1 MQAQA
6 SPARMIDSL
15 QTENVLDCDNDH
27 YVWCWLLVTWHVSPD
42 PQSVQWN
49 NATHQQ
55 LTKLAIFSLDISK
68 LTCDHKYRHI
78 GSGVWSYNLHTVT
91 CDDLTPPTTS
101 PGRGQ
106 LTSPCIGKCGRLFK
120 TDKTRNRSAGSRCS
134 VKTSVWESSE
144 DGAHELLLQS
154 ARTENCS
161 LWKAAKIVPR
171 NSDCLWLVAM
181 TLFD

>member
-1 MQAQA
+1 
-6 SPARMIDSL
+6 MIDSL

-27 YVWCWLLVTWHVSPD
+27 YVCCWLLVTWHVSPG

-55 LTKLAIFSLDISK
+55 LTKLAIFSLDIFPNQLVNTNTDTLEVESGVITCTLWPVMIWPHQPPAQAEGNWQVHVLASAAVSSK
-68 LTCDHKYRHI
+68 LTR
-78 GSGVWSYNLHTVT
+78 
-91 CDDLTPPTTS
+91 
-101 PGRGQ
+101 PGIDQ
-106 LTSPCIGKCGRLFK
+106 LQQCPV
-120 TDKTRNRSAGSRCS
+120 SRCS

-161 LWKAAKIVPR
+161 LWKAAKIIPR
-171 NSDCLWLVAM
+171 NSDCLWLVAV